1 PLKMLPNSSSKHKDN
16 KDEKELE
23 ISEVLK
29 KWLEPRIGPKLQ
41 KGLTVEQAWED
52 IVKDIAIKALS
63 PLSLNVFA
71 NALTRLSNMDH
82 RGRLALVEKLLTISP
97 TPDCATGA
105 RADRIREIM
114 IATLSPQDNPNGT
127 TSIEINPNLIDVA
140 ETVLAQSHRDWI
152 NTREALSTFLKDC
165 TAKFSSDHNVYIIYP
180 HIHDISRNLFFDK
193 EMRTSLEYFFSCI
206 QDVANKKGIKFADLI
221 KPKVLD
227 CEKQTFEELF
237 SKYFPKGLNLLNE
250 DQVGTEEYEKSRRMR
265 LRTPLELRPRWHN
278 QQHMMLLTLQN
289 APNYT
294 MARTN
299 LIDAALALDEK
310 ISDETGLPR
319 CFTGQTP
326 RNSASACLTTNADKY
341 FVQFK
346 KDRSQ
351 TSYYKLS
358 FIPNDMN
365 DAIEHYNSWMDRL
378 IEYDWPLCFGKVKK
392 NKQGANLINSGR
404 VTMLSVGA
412 SNPLHLRCRRCA
424 PETSCD
430 IKLPSCSR
438 CKSRGY
444 LCIYPLRAD
453 VCNER
458 PKIRLRIKDSSNP
471 HNIDSEKAHVG
482 MKSKR
487 KFIIDKFKGRR
498 IANDDLD
505 RTDDI
510 PFSLS
515 EETLAG
521 IDLTGVP
528 RSLDDVVEVRTS
540 SIPNAGNGLFAK
552 RNLPMATPLGF
563 YFGVPMMEDEFD
575 QVKDKVGRASH
586 YSMRYKHTILDAT
599 DENGEPFTDPKGV
612 PYCPFHFMNEDPFGN
627 MVFLEGNEVNQ
638 VICWTKRD
646 IKKGEELFV
655 YYGGE
660 VDRGHWG
667 QAEGAEEPVAC
678 HGDSEEDDIAFSETD
693 FEDDEVLFDDNEQEE
708 EDPGTPIN
716 GKRKAP
722 SSAQDTWENVLP
734 LKKRGKGDATS
745 EQDSSAD
752 FEETIGQ
759 SEDPTSIKQEGPNG
773 TKEIGED
780 SSEDLLEERSG
791 AVSDSSTTKKK
802 IERLNGKEAEHAS
815 DVPSVEDETVKKGRT
830 SRLKKN
836 NYEDDSADADSEQV
850 VSLSSSKKRMIGKRR
865 RR

>member
-1 PLKMLPNSSSKHKDN
+1 NPSALKTINHFFASRSYKMLSNSLSKLKEN
-16 KDEKELE
+16 KDEKDLE

-63 PLSLNVFA
+63 PLSLKVFA

-82 RGRLALVEKLLTISP
+82 RGRLTLVEKLLTISP

-105 RADRIREIM
+105 RAEKIREIM
-114 IATLSPQDNPNGT
+114 IATLTPQDTPNGT
-127 TSIEINPNLIDVA
+127 TSIEINPDLIDVA

-152 NTREALSTFLKDC
+152 STREALSTFLKDC
-165 TAKFSSDHNVYIIYP
+165 TAKYNSDLNVYIVYP
-180 HIHDISRNLFFDK
+180 HINDISRNLFFDK
-193 EMRTSLEYFFSCI
+193 EMRTSLEYFFSCV
-206 QDVANKKGIKFADLI
+206 QDVANGKGIKFADLI
-221 KPKVLD
+221 KPKILD
-227 CEKQTFEELF
+227 CEKKTFEELF
-237 SKYFPKGLNLLNE
+237 SRYFPKGLNLLNE
-250 DQVGTEEYEKSRRMR
+250 DQVGTEEYEKTRRTR
-265 LRTPLELRPRWHN
+265 LRTPYLRPRWHN

-289 APNYT
+289 APNFT

-346 KDRSQ
+346 RDRSQ
-351 TSYYKLS
+351 TSYYTLS
-358 FIPNDMN
+358 FIPNDIN
-365 DAIEHYNSWMDRL
+365 DAIKHYKSWMERL
-378 IEYDWPLCFGKVKK
+378 IEHDWPLCFGKVKK

-404 VTMLSVGA
+404 VIMLSVGA

-430 IKLPSCSR
+430 IKVPSCSK

-444 LCIYPLRAD
+444 LCIYPLRTD
-453 VCNER
+453 VCKEIER
-458 PKIRLRIKDSSNP
+458 PRIKLKIKDSSNP
-471 HNIDSEKAHVG
+471 HSLDFEKTQTG
-482 MKSKR
+482 IR
-487 KFIIDKFKGRR
+487 KDY
-498 IANDDLD
+498 
-505 RTDDI
+505 
-510 PFSLS
+510 
-515 EETLAG
+515 LAG
-521 IDLTGVP
+521 IDLLGVP
-528 RSLDDVVEVRTS
+528 RSLDDVVEVRPST
-540 SIPNAGNGLFAK
+540 IPNAGNGLFAR

-575 QVKDKVGRASH
+575 HVKDKVGKASH

-599 DENGEPFTDPKGV
+599 DENGEPFTDPKGEI
-612 PYCPFHFMNEDPFGN
+612 YCPFHFMNEDPFGN

-667 QAEGAEEPVAC
+667 QAEGAGEPIAC
-678 HGDSEEDDIAFSETD
+678 VGDSEEDDIIFSD
-693 FEDDEVLFDDNEQEE
+693 GEE
-708 EDPGTPIN
+708 ESPGTPIT
-716 GKRKAP
+716 GKRKTLN
-722 SSAQDTWENVLP
+722 SNQENSENALP
-734 LKKRGKGDATS
+734 PKKRGKGGVTS
-745 EQDSSAD
+745 EQDSPAD
-752 FEETIGQ
+752 FEEVTDQ
-759 SEDPTSIKQEGPNG
+759 STSSKKVTEESYEDVFEGGSG
-773 TKEIGED
+773 TKGMAGR
-780 SSEDLLEERSG
+780 LR
-791 AVSDSSTTKKK
+791 KK
-802 IERLNGKEAEHAS
+802 
-815 DVPSVEDETVKKGRT
+815 D
-830 SRLKKN
+830 
-836 NYEDDSADADSEQV
+836 YEDDSADADSEQI
-850 VSLSSSKKRMIGKRR
+850 LSSAAAKKRMIGKRR